1 MIEPNIA
8 PKAEYVNSC
17 TLKLSGPENPSEVL
31 LRPINIAEKP
41 MIPKA
46 ICPIS

>member
-1 MIEPNIA
+1 MV

-17 TLKLSGPENPSEVL
+17 TLKLSGPEKPSEVL

-41 MIPKA
+41 IIPRA